1 MNKVIENLTLGI
13 AAAVIFAI
21 LPAAAFTQ
29 DKWSPSPK
37 PEPTIAQPK
46 PERPVRSVME
56 PPMPSRYFGGDTS
69 EKSIAVD
76 SGVNLSLCVTQ
87 GTVKVNGWNR
97 SEVRVFV
104 QDGSKFGFKVQL
116 KSPKT
121 GAPALM
127 MVTGIETKNKYASP
141 TPCIW
146 GGEIEIDV
154 PVNATVTIKGQEI
167 TTKIDTV
174 KRVEVK
180 TVGGD
185 ISLRNIAN
193 GITAYSNQ
201 GDITVDESA
210 GPMILDTTTGN
221 ILVFEAAPSE
231 IGDMFKAKTNS
242 GEISLQRLGYRQME
256 VGSISGS
263 VAFNGEILS
272 GGSYSMSTSKGSI
285 RLAIPQTTSC
295 VVTASYGYGSFNPE
309 LPFKILT
316 ENKSEGPIKTIVGEL
331 GKGGDATIKLSTNNG
346 SIGIKK
352 Q

>member
-1 MNKVIENLTLGI
+1 MNKIIENLTFGI
-13 AAAVIFAI
+13 AAAMIFWI
-21 LPAAAFTQ
+21 LPAAVFTQ
-29 DKWSPSPK
+29 DKWSPTPK
-37 PEPTIAQPK
+37 PEPTFAPPK
-46 PERPVRSVME
+46 PERPARSAME
-56 PPMPSRYFGGDTS
+56 PPTPGRYFGGDTS
-69 EKSIAVD
+69 EKSIIVD

-141 TPCIW
+141 TLCLW

-193 GITAYSNQ
+193 GITAYAGQ
-201 GDITVDESA
+201 GDITVDESEGA
-210 GPMILDTTTGN
+210 MILNSTTGN
-221 ILVFEAAPSE
+221 ILVFEAGPSE
-231 IGDMFKAKTNS
+231 IGDVFKANTNS

-256 VGSISGS
+256 VTSISGS
-263 VAFNGEILS
+263 VAFTGEVLS

-295 VVTASYGYGSFNPE
+295 VVTASYGYGSFNSDIPI
-309 LPFKILT
+309 KILT
-316 ENKSEGPIKTIVGEL
+316 ENKSEGPIKSIVGEL